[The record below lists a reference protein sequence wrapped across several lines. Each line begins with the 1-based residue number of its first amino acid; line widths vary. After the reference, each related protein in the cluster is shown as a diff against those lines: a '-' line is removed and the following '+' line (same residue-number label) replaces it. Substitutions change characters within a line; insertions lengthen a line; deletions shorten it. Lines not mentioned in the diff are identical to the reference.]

1 MRSYMEMDP
10 EGFEKLT
17 TQAQNEE
24 KQRNQRAKDIENRWA
39 KLEARHSISG
49 KK

>member
-10 EGFEKLT
+10 DAFEKLT

-24 KQRNQRAKDIENRWA
+24 KARTQRSKEVDNKWA
-39 KLEARHSISG
+39 KLE
-49 KK
+49 

>member
-10 EGFEKLT
+10 DAFEKLT

-24 KQRNQRAKDIENRWA
+24 KQRNQRYKEIENKWA
-39 KLEARHSISG
+39 KLEQ
-49 KK
+49 KYK